1 MSSDP
6 ATERRIIKT
15 PRAPKL
21 PSSISSFFFFSFL
34 PLLHSFRLL
43 PSSPSSPRKKKKKRK
58 TGTQTLLHSQII
70 NGTRQQKCILGRCR
84 GLRQRDLPV
93 TGPLGK
99 IYTSRGTH
107 RSHWLC
113 CAICL
118 FFICR
123 IFLFFSFFLGSW
135 MIPVFIWL
143 LPDSLPPQPHKNT
156 KG

>member
-21 PSSISSFFFFSFL
+21 PSSIYAFFFSPFL
-34 PLLHSFRLL
+34 PLARRFSLL
-43 PSSPSSPRKKKKKRK
+43 PPPRKRDSHANTLTFRDNKRYK
-58 TGTQTLLHSQII
+58 TTKMHIGTMP
-70 NGTRQQKCILGRCR
+70 GFY
-84 GLRQRDLPV
+84 QRDLPM

-99 IYTSRGTH
+99 IYRSGSTH
-107 RSHWLC
+107 RSHWL

-123 IFLFFSFFLGSW
+123 IFLFFSFFLRI
-135 MIPVFIWL
+135 MN
-143 LPDSLPPQPHKNT
+143 DSCFYLITPRQSAST
-156 KG
+156 AS